1 MSPPLQNNSAEA
13 DAAGPEAVLTRF
25 FNSIFGHTRNWPRAY
40 DCLSPAAREKFDSQK
55 GLRSFADYW
64 DDKLSFLE
72 ELVDTRHR
80 EFPYTHRTCFALHG
94 VESRELDSDRVVFAV
109 RLVENHVASERL
121 TLDQVKTLEK
131 RGGRWLVTNGELEGN
146 LDNVIS
152 VKRHRNS
159 KAAGEAAV

>member
-1 MSPPLQNNSAEA
+1 MSPPLQNSSAEA
-13 DAAGPEAVLTRF
+13 DAAGPEAALRRF

-72 ELVDTRHR
+72 ELAGTRHR
-80 EFPYTHRTCFALHG
+80 EFPYTHRTCFALHD
-94 VESRELDSDRVVFAV
+94 VALRELTPDRAVFAV
-109 RLVENHVASERL
+109 RLVENHVAPERL
-121 TLDQVKTLEK
+121 ALDQVKTLEK

-152 VKRHRNS
+152 LRRHRSN